1 MDTLNDAT
9 LVQMVWLKRLDFT
22 AGKSD
27 PEALFADISDIVF
40 VSEIT
45 ISLSSSH
52 IARKLDSTRKNRAQ
66 EL

>member
-9 LVQMVWLKRLDFT
+9 LVQMVWLKRLGFT

-27 PEALFADISDIVF
+27 PEALFADIRDIVF
-40 VSEIT
+40 VPEIT
-45 ISLSSSH
+45 ISLSPSR